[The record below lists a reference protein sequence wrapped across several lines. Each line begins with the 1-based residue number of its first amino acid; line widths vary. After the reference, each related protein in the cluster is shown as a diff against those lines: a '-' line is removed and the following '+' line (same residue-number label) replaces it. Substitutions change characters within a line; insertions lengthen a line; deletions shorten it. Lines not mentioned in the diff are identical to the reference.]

1 MACYHRYRL
10 LLNGQQIRTTTMTRL
25 ALSDVHDEVT
35 TGFST
40 LAGSVVASERNI
52 TSTIEEIRTLGVRQ
66 SEDVQNLSAR
76 LQGSRQ
82 RAFIRDQYVI
92 FSHPTPVIHPLQV
105 WDIIP
110 GDIHIIA
117 PVTHSLTKYRTVR
130 YQDSYCTVENS
141 DTRKV
146 IRKYQTSCKNRED
159 AMKVSVSYPV
169 SSARSTCSVF

>member
-82 RAFIRDQYVI
+82 RGLYKGSVCNFQSSHSCHSPFTGMGYHSRRHPHNRTSDSFIDE
-92 FSHPTPVIHPLQV
+92 
-105 WDIIP
+105 IP
-110 GDIHIIA
+110 YH
-117 PVTHSLTKYRTVR
+117 
-130 YQDSYCTVENS
+130 
-141 DTRKV
+141 
-146 IRKYQTSCKNRED
+146 
-159 AMKVSVSYPV
+159 
-169 SSARSTCSVF
+169 